1 MRDCSFCKEKNRCM
15 ERSRCI
21 PCASFQKEGE
31 KNESDRYDR
40 HPKKSNPDS

>member
-1 MRDCSFCKEKNRCM
+1 M

-21 PCASFQKEGE
+21 PWASFQKEGE
-31 KNESDRYDR
+31 KNESDRHDR